1 MTIKQQGGIFGRN
14 PTFNDV
20 TVDGTLT
27 TSGTISFPADS
38 ISGDAIDGGTPTPS
52 GLTVDTTTLVVDAAN
67 NRVGVGTAAPSALLH
82 AMLPSGVNGDIIS
95 LGRSADAYQFK
106 LGQTSNSMFYI
117 GDNSSSILVGV
128 PYTGG
133 ITFNGDIAA
142 ANALNDYEEGSF
154 TPAFD
159 TTNSDLTSGY
169 TTQTGSYTKIGNVV
183 NCLGSIILS
192 SVSGGTGAL
201 LITGLP
207 YTVSDLRG
215 GSTGFAYAWGTNY
228 PVGYINSGAGIGLYY
243 ASSATAFA
251 AMSSANLTSTTQ
263 LRFFVSYITS

>member
-1 MTIKQQGGIFGRN
+1 VQN
-14 PTFNDV
+14 A
-20 TVDGTLT
+20 
-27 TSGTISFPADS
+27 S
-38 ISGDAIDGGTPTPS
+38 PS
-52 GLTVDTTTLVVDAAN
+52 E
-67 NRVGVGTAAPSALLH
+67 
-82 AMLPSGVNGDIIS
+82 
-95 LGRSADAYQFK
+95 K
-106 LGQTSNSMFYI
+106 LR
-117 GDNSSSILVGV
+117 ILAG
-128 PYTGG
+128 GG
-133 ITFNGDIAA
+133 ITFNGDTAA
-142 ANALNDYEEGSF
+142 ANALDDYEEGSF

-183 NCLGSIILS
+183 NCLGSITLS

-215 GSTGFAYAWGTNY
+215 GSTGFASAWGTNY